1 MQVHKQE
8 RARDCLRLR
17 RRGRWLRQFSN
28 TVFVERRLRLR
39 EKAKRLRIG
48 FSFRWP
54 DDRVRAASGRALLSL
69 PISRAAAAGIG
80 SKLRTGG
87 RARCPSRNCR
97 TIQANEAIKLILGV
111 GEPL

>member
-17 RRGRWLRQFSN
+17 GRGRWLRQFSN

-54 DDRVRAASGRALLSL
+54 DDRVRAASGRGLLSL
-69 PISRAAAAGIG
+69 PISRAAATGIG
-80 SKLRTGG
+80 SKLRAGG
-87 RARCPSRNCR
+87 SGRSPSRNW
-97 TIQANEAIKLILGV
+97 TDEAGKRRD
-111 GEPL
+111 PTKPQ